1 MGATVN
7 AWLGGKAAPRKPPG
21 RADPRA
27 MSRLDDPALVE
38 REYADESR
46 LRRRAS
52 AYTGAGTA
60 VDARTPLVAAVVDGR
75 PQRVLEVGCGW
86 GELAERLEHETG
98 AEVVAVD
105 LSPRMVELARG
116 RGVDASVGDVQ
127 DLPFDDESFD
137 AVVAAWMLYHV
148 ADLDRGLAELARVLR
163 PGGRLVAVTNSV
175 FHLHELRELVGSGR
189 SSITFS
195 RETGEAILGRH
206 FASVRREDIDGM
218 LEFADRRAVEEY
230 VRASISMSPFVANLP
245 ATVDEPFVARRAN
258 TIFVAE
264 KAA

>member
-1 MGATVN
+1 
-7 AWLGGKAAPRKPPG
+7 
-21 RADPRA
+21 

-52 AYTGAGTA
+52 AYTGAGTT

-86 GELAERLEHETG
+86 GELAQWLERETG

-148 ADLDRGLAELARVLR
+148 ADLDRGVAELARVLR

-218 LEFADRRAVEEY
+218 LEFSDRRAVEGY

-245 ATVDEPFVARRAN
+245 ATVDEPFIARRAN